1 MNLRSV
7 LLGFTILPVVALAC
21 LNDRDTLAFEKRN
34 VDAISRVTNE
44 TDARE
49 RELAVQEIVL
59 RAIGGRF
66 ERFPARY
73 YQMRIDRL
81 EAQPSLSA
89 REFDD
94 LAVAYDRLGKVD
106 RAISALLK
114 SRPIRKTTD
123 DQYRFHANY
132 GTFLVHRWIVNGHQA
147 KDVGTLEK
155 SIAEIQ
161 SALKINPASHFGRE
175 KVQLK
180 LEQFWRE
187 SATSR
192 SPKPL
197 DSYFDETGVD
207 EQAQVGFAGLIM
219 MGLAYELPDAYIALA
234 DANRLNMVE
243 DSVLQDFARLRAIEL
258 GQEKVR
264 PVGKFSQD
272 ENDPSF
278 PIANSNARVEYR
290 QLRGDGETV
299 YQKRLAYMNA
309 RFDKGQHPDTHPD
322 FWSEWQEPAY
332 PVLNVVPDPTY
343 RSTPVG
349 PMSPAVAT
357 AMLVGAGLVICVI
370 MALVAWIGGRLRR
383 RA

>member
-1 MNLRSV
+1 V
-7 LLGFTILPVVALAC
+7 LLGLTILPVVALAC

-34 VDAISRVTNE
+34 VDALARVTQE
-44 TDARE
+44 KDPVKHDK
-49 RELAVQEIVL
+49 AVEEIIL

-66 ERFPARY
+66 DRFPARY

-81 EAQPSLSA
+81 EAQPKLSA
-89 REFDD
+89 REYDD
-94 LAVAYDRLGKVD
+94 LAVAYDRLAKVD
-106 RAISALLK
+106 RAIKVLQTSRSA
-114 SRPIRKTTD
+114 RTTTD
-123 DQYRFHANY
+123 DQYRYHANY
-132 GTFLVHRWIVNGHQA
+132 GTFLVHRWILNGHLA
-147 KDVGTLEK
+147 KDVGTLDQ

-197 DSYFDETGVD
+197 DSFFGEYGIDED
-207 EQAQVGFAGLIM
+207 AQVGIAGLIM
-219 MGLAYELPDAYIALA
+219 MGLAYELPDAYLALA
-234 DANRLNMVE
+234 KSNSLSRVDQ
-243 DSVLQDFARLRAIEL
+243 SVLYDFAGLRVVDL
-258 GQEKVR
+258 DPEKIK
-264 PVGKFSQD
+264 PIGKFSEIED
-272 ENDPSF
+272 DSIYATGNPN
-278 PIANSNARVEYR
+278 ANEQYK
-290 QLRGDGETV
+290 QLRRDGETV

-309 RFDKGQHPDTHPD
+309 RFDKGQHPDTHAD
-322 FWSEWQEPAY
+322 FWKEWEEPPY

-343 RSTPVG
+343 RRTPLG

-370 MALVAWIGGRLRR
+370 MALVSWIWGRLRR